1 MPSAE
6 FEITILVLMT
16 GGILVS
22 TALIKLVLERLAV
35 PPIIGFILFGLGLKL
50 LDGRFGFFTPE
61 ALETLNY
68 LSRIGIICLLFRAGL
83 ESDLPGLIRQLRRAS
98 VIWFFNLIFS
108 GFIGYW
114 TIRYLFGYGL
124 IPSLV
129 VATAL
134 TATSVGISLAVWQQ
148 HDATNSDNGRLL
160 LDVAELDDIS
170 AVILMAMLFSLIP
183 VLAQG
188 QNVQLL
194 PILTKT
200 GLIFGIKLFGFIAL
214 CYYFATFAEHP
225 VVEFFRKFDP
235 PPLPM
240 LTVMGIG
247 LIIASVAGF
256 LGFSVAIGAFFA
268 GLVFSR
274 DPQAVKME
282 ASFLPLYEFFTPF
295 FFIVIGL
302 DIEIS
307 SMGGSLLLF
316 VALAAAA
323 VGGKMLANGI
333 PLWLMKDL
341 PAALL
346 IGTSMVPRAEI
357 AMVVMQK
364 GAQLGSDILP
374 PELFSSMALVSIVTC
389 GLAPL
394 AVRPMLIRWPQGKG
408 EK

>member
-22 TALIKLVLERLAV
+22 TALIKLVLERLAM
-35 PPIIGFILFGLGLKL
+35 PPIIGFILFGLGLNL
-50 LDGRFGFFTPE
+50 LNSRFHFFTPE

-68 LSRIGIICLLFRAGL
+68 LSRLGIICLLFRAGL
-83 ESDLPGLIRQLRRAS
+83 ESDLIGLIRQLRRAS
-98 VIWFFNLIFS
+98 LIWLLDISFS
-108 GFIGYW
+108 GMVGFV
-114 TIRYLFGYGL
+114 TTRYLFGYGL
-124 IPSLV
+124 ISSLV

-148 HDATNSDNGRLL
+148 HDATDSDNGRLL

-183 VLAQG
+183 VLTQG

-194 PILTKT
+194 PLLTKT
-200 GLIFGIKLFGFIAL
+200 SLIFGIKLFGFIAL
-214 CYYFATFAEHP
+214 CYYFSTFAEHP

-247 LIIASVAGF
+247 LIIASIAGL

-274 DPQAVKME
+274 DPKAVKME

-307 SMGGSLLLF
+307 IIGGSLPLF
-316 VALAAAA
+316 IVLAGAAA
-323 VGGKMLANGI
+323 GGKMLANGI

-341 PAALL
+341 PTALL
-346 IGTSMVPRAEI
+346 IGTSMIPRAEI

-364 GAQLGSDILP
+364 GSQLGSNILP
-374 PELFSSMALVSIVTC
+374 PELFSSMALVSIITC

-394 AVRPMLIRWPQGKG
+394 AVRPMLKHWPQGKG
-408 EK
+408 